1 MRSKFSEGKKTVLK
15 RKLGTLILA
24 LFGLPCVHALTL
36 EQSIHET
43 VQNNPDILVTQKD
56 HHAIQEALKE
66 AQAAYL
72 PKLKVNLGY
81 GIENDRN
88 VNTQVLPDTSPN
100 MAPREATVTLNQM
113 IFDGF
118 ATKWDVAR
126 NTARVDSA
134 GYRILATI
142 NDTVQRNVEVY
153 LGVLREQELVQLTQ
167 QNLAFH
173 ETILRMIELRTKSGV
188 SRTADLY
195 QARGRTSLARSNLLA
210 ELSNIK
216 DAKANFYRTIGLTAE
231 NLSLPAHPNKKY
243 LPSTL
248 VEAVSIAL
256 KNNPVIKTADA
267 DINAAVAQHNFAY
280 SANYPRFDLELSA
293 NRDRNTGGVR
303 GASFEEYA
311 KIRMSYNIYNGG
323 ADISKQ
329 QETAFQEQQA
339 KDIRQRAIRQLV
351 EAVKLTWDSLTT
363 ARNQLAW
370 LKAHQKEA
378 EETVRAYAQEYQIG
392 QRTLLDLLDSQNELF
407 SARRAYVQG
416 RYEVLLG
423 EYRILRDMGLS
434 IAALN
439 LTKDV
444 VLPVSA

>member
-1 MRSKFSEGKKTVLK
+1 MLSLV
-15 RKLGTLILA
+15 
-24 LFGLPCVHALTL
+24 GLPVSHALTL

-43 VQNNPDILVTQKD
+43 IQNNPDILVSQKD
-56 HHAIQEALKE
+56 HRAVQEALKE

-88 VNTQVLPDTSPN
+88 VNTQVLPDPSPT
-100 MAPREATVTLNQM
+100 MAPRETTVTLDQM
-113 IFDGF
+113 LFDGF

-126 NTARVDSA
+126 NSARVSSA
-134 GYRILATI
+134 GYKVLATI
-142 NDTVQRNVEVY
+142 EDTVQKNVEVY
-153 LGVLREQELVQLTQ
+153 IGVLREEDLVALAK

-173 ETILRMIELRTKSGV
+173 ESIYKMIDLRSKSGV
-188 SRTADLY
+188 SRRADLF
-195 QARGRTSLARSNLLA
+195 QAMGRLSLARSNLLA

-216 DAKANFYRTIGLTAE
+216 DSQANFYRTIGLAPE
-231 NLSLPAHPNKKY
+231 NLSRPPHPNMKY
-243 LPSTL
+243 LPTS
-248 VEAVSIAL
+248 VMEAISIAL
-256 KNNPVIKTADA
+256 KNNPVLKTADA

-280 SANYPRFDLELSA
+280 AANYPRFDLEVSA
-293 NRDRNTGGVR
+293 NRDRNTAGVR

-311 KIRMSYNIYNGG
+311 KIRMSYNLYNGG

-351 EAVKLTWDSLTT
+351 EAVKLTWDSLIT
-363 ARNQLAW
+363 ARQQLTW
-370 LKAHQKEA
+370 LKAHQKQA
-378 EETVRAYAQEYQIG
+378 EETVQAYAQEYQIG

-407 SARRAYVQG
+407 SAKRAYIQG
-416 RYEVLLG
+416 RYEVMLA

-439 LTKDV
+439 LSKDV
-444 VLPVSA
+444 VLPASA

>member
-1 MRSKFSEGKKTVLK
+1 MW
-15 RKLGTLILA
+15 KLIFLSLIGSSLS
-24 LFGLPCVHALTL
+24 HALTL

-43 VQNNPDILVTQKD
+43 VQHNPDILVTQKD
-56 HHAIQEALKE
+56 HRAIQEALKE

-88 VNTQVLPDTSPN
+88 VNTQTLPDPSPN
-100 MAPREATVTLNQM
+100 MAPREATLTLDQM
-113 IFDGF
+113 VFDGF

-134 GYRILATI
+134 GYRIVATI

-153 LGVLREQELVQLTQ
+153 MNVLREKELVQLAQ
-167 QNLAFH
+167 QNLTFY

-188 SRTADLY
+188 SRMADLY

-210 ELSNIK
+210 ESSNLK
-216 DAKANFYRTIGLTAE
+216 DAQANFYRVTGLAPE
-231 NLSLPAHPNKKY
+231 NLSLPAHPKRRY
-243 LPSTL
+243 LPASAM
-248 VEAVSIAL
+248 EAISIAL

-267 DINAAVAQHNFAY
+267 DINAAIAQHNFAY
-280 SANYPRFDLELSA
+280 AANYPRFDIQVAA
-293 NRDRNTGGVR
+293 NRNRNVNGVR
-303 GASFEEYA
+303 GPTFSEYA
-311 KIRMSYNIYNGG
+311 KIRMSYNLYNGG
-323 ADISKQ
+323 ADINKQ

-339 KDIRQRAIRQLV
+339 KDIRQRAVRQLI
-351 EAVKLTWDSLTT
+351 EAVKLTWDSLMT
-363 ARNQLAW
+363 ARGQLNW
-370 LKAHQKEA
+370 LKAHQREA

-407 SARRAYVQG
+407 SAKRAYVQG
-416 RYEVLLG
+416 RYEVLLS

-439 LTKDV
+439 LSRAV
-444 VLPVSA
+444 ALPVSG